1 MLASNFPTTQDESC
15 LDESNKDVG
24 KFQRLNDK
32 STILEK
38 RVGIQES
45 L

>member
-15 LDESNKDVG
+15 LDEGNEDVG
-24 KFQRLNDK
+24 KFQSLNDK
-32 STILEK
+32 SAILEK
-38 RVGIQES
+38 RFGIQES